1 MRRGAGLR
9 GFHTVAWPLLACL
22 LLPACGSPPAKPK
35 PAPASAAIE
44 ANRRAEAQLRAGD
57 LEGAARGYSEALRAA
72 QSLEDADGIA
82 ANAVNLSIV
91 YQRLGKLR
99 DARASLAPVL
109 GQANLNFAP
118 ERLAQAALRRS
129 LIDLDERRYASAA
142 EWAERAESHC
152 ERSCALSAAIHN
164 VKGQL
169 ALESGRYDAA
179 AASALRALD
188 ASRASGDRAEAANAL
203 RLLGISAVHS
213 GDTAAA
219 HAHIADAL
227 ETDRDLAVPRKIW
240 LDLLWLGRID
250 ALRGERDSARAYY
263 ERALAVSEAERD
275 AKASAEAR
283 ALIDALGSTVSR

>member
-1 MRRGAGLR
+1 MLR
-9 GFHTVAWPLLACL
+9 GVRTRGFVGLLACAL
-22 LLPACGSPPAKPK
+22 LAACGSPPAKPR
-35 PAPASAAIE
+35 PAPASAAID

-57 LEGAARGYSEALRAA
+57 LEGAARGYREALRAS

-99 DARASLAPVL
+99 DARSSLAPVL
-109 GQANLNFAP
+109 EQPNLSFTP

-129 LIDLDERRYASAA
+129 LIDLDERRYASAG
-142 EWAERAESHC
+142 EWAERADSHC
-152 ERSCALSAAIHN
+152 KSCALAAAIHN

-169 ALESGRYDAA
+169 ALESGQPD
-179 AASALRALD
+179 AASASARRALE

-203 RLLGISAVHS
+203 RLLGISAVRS
-213 GDTAAA
+213 GDPVAA

-227 ETDRDLAVPRKIW
+227 EIDRELAIPRKIY
-240 LDLLWLGRID
+240 LDLVWLGRIS
-250 ALRGERDSARAYY
+250 ALRSERDSARAYY